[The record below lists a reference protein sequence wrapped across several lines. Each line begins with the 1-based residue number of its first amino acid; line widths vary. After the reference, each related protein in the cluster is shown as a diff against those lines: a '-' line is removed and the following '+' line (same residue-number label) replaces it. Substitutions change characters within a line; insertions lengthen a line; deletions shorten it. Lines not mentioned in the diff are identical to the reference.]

1 MSFFV
6 LTPQFL
12 RLGAFFYSP
21 ILTERKILAILG
33 SLMDIR
39 NIAII
44 AHVDHGKT
52 TLADALL
59 KQSET
64 FRERGLEGETILDS
78 NELERERGITIL
90 AKNCAVMWNDIKINI
105 VDTPGHA
112 DFGGEVERI
121 MNLVDGALLLVDAK
135 EGPMPQTRFVLK
147 KAIEAGHRIILVI
160 NKIDKPDARPD
171 WVLNKVFDLFVDL
184 GASDRQTDFPV
195 VYASAKQAKA
205 GLDAD
210 LSKMKDVL
218 PLFETIVNE
227 IPAPKANTEGPLQV
241 SVANVSYD
249 NYKGKMAIGRVVRGI
264 FRPGPVMW
272 INRDGVSAP
281 AKIANVFEFMGLGK
295 HEVTEAL
302 AGDIV
307 AFSGISDINI
317 GETIADLNQPEALPV
332 IQIEEPTVKMTFA
345 VNTSP
350 FAGKEG
356 QFTTSRNIKER
367 LERELQNDVA
377 LRVEVAGGEGTFI
390 VSGRGE
396 LHLSILIEKM
406 RRDGFELQVSRPQV
420 IFKEK
425 DGQKLEPFE
434 EVSIEC
440 PETKSGSVI
449 EKMGRRRGE
458 MTDMRVEPSANAG
471 QEGMAYLQFEI
482 PTRGLIGYRN
492 EFMVDTRGQGVLNT
506 LFLGYRP
513 YIGMIESAPHGSLIS
528 WETGESNSY
537 GMQAAQERGQLF
549 ISPGM
554 QVYEGMVVGQNAKPE
569 DLEVNICKEKR
580 LSNMRSKGDGVAEG
594 LDVPRTMSLEEA
606 LEYIGDDELLE
617 VTPKSLRIRK
627 QMLKAFERKR
637 VADGRP
643 RTF

>member
-1 MSFFV
+1 
-6 LTPQFL
+6 
-12 RLGAFFYSP
+12 
-21 ILTERKILAILG
+21 
-33 SLMDIR
+33 MDIR

-90 AKNCAVMWNDIKINI
+90 AKNCAVMYGGVKINI

-147 KAIEAGHRIILVI
+147 KAIQAGHRIILVI
-160 NKIDKPDARPD
+160 NKIDKPDARPE
-171 WVLNKVFDLFVDL
+171 WVLNEVFDLFVNL
-184 GASDRQTDFPV
+184 GASDAQTDFPV
-195 VYASAKQAKA
+195 IYASAKQAKA

-210 LSKMKDVL
+210 LSKMTDIK
-218 PLFETIVNE
+218 PLFDTILKE
-227 IPAPKANTEGPLQV
+227 IPAPKVTDGPLQV
-241 SVANVSYD
+241 SVANVNYD
-249 NYKGKMAIGRVVRGI
+249 NYKGKMGIGRVVRGV
-264 FRPGPVMW
+264 FRPGQVTW

-281 AKIANVFEFMGLGK
+281 AKIATIFGFMGLGRV
-295 HEVTEAL
+295 EVTEAQ

-317 GETIADLNQPEALPV
+317 GETIADVNQPEALPV
-332 IQIEEPTVKMTFA
+332 IEIEQPTVKMTFG

-350 FAGKEG
+350 FAGQEG

-377 LRVEVAGGEGTFI
+377 LRVEQGSGEGSFI

-396 LHLSILIEKM
+396 LHLAILIEKM
-406 RRDGFELQVSRPQV
+406 RREGYELQASRPQV
-420 IFKEK
+420 IFKEVNGEK
-425 DGQKLEPFE
+425 MEPFE
-434 EVSIEC
+434 EVTIEC
-440 PETKSGSVI
+440 PEGASGSVI
-449 EKMGRRRGE
+449 EQMGRRKGE
-458 MTDMRVEPSANAG
+458 MKDMRVENST
-471 QEGMAYLQFEI
+471 AYMVFEI

-492 EFMVDTRGQGVLNT
+492 EFMVDTRGLGILNA
-506 LFLGYRP
+506 LFLGYRSF
-513 YIGMIESAPHGSLIS
+513 IGEIISMPHGSLIS
-528 WETGESNSY
+528 WETGVSNSY
-537 GMQAAQERGQLF
+537 GMQMAQERGQLF

-554 QVYEGMVVGQNAKPE
+554 NVYEGMVVGQNAKAE

-580 LSNMRSKGDGVAEG
+580 LSNMRSKGDGVSEG
-594 LDVPRTMSLEEA
+594 LTTPRTMSLEEA
-606 LEYIGDDELLE
+606 LEYLSDDELLE
-617 VTPKSLRIRK
+617 VTPKTLRIRK
-627 QMLKAFERKR
+627 QLLKAFERKR
-637 VADGRP
+637 ANG
-643 RTF
+643 